1 MAYIGRQNLGG
12 AYRQL
17 DDISSGFD
25 GSDTTHTMQVNSQN
39 VTVGDV
45 NQIIL
50 SLGGVIQKPG
60 TDFTVSGSVL
70 TFTTAP
76 AANTSFFAVL
86 LGSDNGGTVTPTDAS
101 VTTAKIVDAN
111 VTKAKLAD
119 AIDIF
124 NNASLLAGDLG
135 TGIHIKTADSG
146 AGVNVGA
153 DNLVVEDSGDS
164 GITILAGTGN
174 HSRINFGDSGD
185 NDIGMITYD
194 HGANQMNFKTNATF
208 AMTIDA
214 DGEVTK
220 SLQPCFRVGSG
231 TQNDISVNTNNNAV
245 FDVEI
250 FDIGNNFASS
260 TFTAP
265 VTGKY
270 FFTVSFR
277 MGNLDS
283 AASYLQTV
291 LVGSNRNTTL
301 HTLSEIQYHISADT
315 EYSHTGTAI
324 LDMDANDTALVRMR
338 IQGGTAQTDLD
349 TDGSYFSG
357 FLIG

>member
-1 MAYIGRQNLGG
+1 MPYIGRDLRTG
-12 AYRQL
+12 AFRQL

-25 GSDTTHTMQVNSQN
+25 GSDTTHTMQVNSTN
-39 VTVGDV
+39 VSVGDV
-45 NQIIL
+45 NQILL

-60 TDFTVSGSVL
+60 TDFTVSGSTL

-76 AANTSFFAVL
+76 AANTSFFAIL
-86 LGSDNGGTVTPTDAS
+86 LGSDNGGTVTPTDVS
-101 VTTAKIVDAN
+101 

-119 AIDIF
+119 EIDIF
-124 NNASLLAGDLG
+124 AGTSLSAADLG

-194 HGANQMNFKTNATF
+194 HGANQMNFKTNAAF
-208 AMTIDA
+208 AMTIDSA
-214 DGEVTK
+214 GHITK
-220 SLQPCFRVGSG
+220 PLQPAFLVNSSG
-231 TQNDISVNTNNNAV
+231 VTNFPIGQWNTLT
-245 FDVEI
+245 FDVERV
-250 FDIGNNFASS
+250 DKNSDFASN

-265 VTGKY
+265 VTGTY
-270 FFTVSFR
+270 LLTAWIYYQN
-277 MGNLDS
+277 MDS
-283 AASYLQTV
+283 AAASIETWFYA
-291 LVGSNRNTTL
+291 SNRTEGIMVNSPGQDL
-301 HTLSEIQYHISADT
+301 SADAAYQG
-315 EYSHTGTAI
+315 YSGSTVM
-324 LDMDANDTALVRMR
+324 DMDANDTVYIRMY
-338 IQGGTAQTDLD
+338 QDGGTAQMDLN
-349 TDGSYFSG
+349 TSSAFGG